1 MKNSDFL
8 LPLFA
13 AAALLTGCGG
23 SSGGSLQPADPPMM
37 DEPPQLPGSALLILS
52 SDLEDDSPIFIL
64 SSVEASNP
72 GEATGSVAITGL
84 ADNDILVGMDF
95 RPATGD
101 LYAVGRLGNL
111 YVINPHTAVV
121 ETTVALVAAPD
132 STPTFEALDGTHF
145 GVDFNPVPDRLRV
158 TSDTGQNLRINVDN
172 GATLVDGPLDSG
184 SGETRI
190 TGSAYTNSFAGTTST
205 RLFNIDTG
213 EQMLYLQ
220 DPPNDGTLV
229 NGVTLGIDADDAN
242 GFVIDG
248 RNNAAI
254 AALTVNG
261 QPGLYRI
268 DLTAEADVASLI
280 GTLNIPGTLLGIALA
295 PPAPPVVIGL
305 TRDNALIEFAPGSPG
320 MVSAPVT
327 VTGLMEDGETLV
339 GVDVRPATGE
349 LYGVSNL
356 GNLYTVDAHSGVA
369 SFQAALVAAPDSGFD
384 GLLGDDFAMD
394 FNPVPDRLRL
404 ISDQGQNLRINV
416 DNGETIVDGDIAYA
430 EESDLGGIEDIPLL
444 GPLLGLIGSILLP
457 EDDAAVP
464 ALTAAAYTNSFAGTA
479 TTQLFTLDTGNDSL
493 NLQNPPND
501 GTQVPLTDTPI
512 AISGDQGFD
521 IIGGDNGLVLAAL
534 SGNGMG
540 PYTLYSINLMTGAFT
555 ERGQI
560 GGADGPALRGITLQL
575 R

>member
-1 MKNSDFL
+1 MKISHFL

-13 AAALLTGCGG
+13 VAALLTGCG
-23 SSGGSLQPADPPMM
+23 SSSSGSLQPADPP
-37 DEPPQLPGSALLILS
+37 DDPPLLPDSTLLILS
-52 SDLEDDSPIFIL
+52 SQLVGENPVFML

-72 GEATGSVAITGL
+72 GSTSGSATITGL
-84 ADNDILVGMDF
+84 ADDDTLVGMDF
-95 RPATGD
+95 RPANGD

-111 YVINPHTAVV
+111 YVINPQTAVV
-121 ETTVALVAAPD
+121 EATIPLVPAPD
-132 STPTFEALDGTHF
+132 TMPVFEALDGMHF

-172 GATLVDGPLDSG
+172 GATIVDGPLDSG
-184 SGETRI
+184 SDDTRI

-229 NGVTLGIDADDAN
+229 NGVTLGIAADDAN

-248 RNNAAI
+248 RNNAAV
-254 AALTVNG
+254 AALTVEG
-261 QPGLYRI
+261 QQGLYRI
-268 DLTAEADVASLI
+268 DLTAEADAASLI
-280 GTLNIPGTLLGIALA
+280 GPLNVPGTLLGIALA

-305 TRDNALIEFAPGSPG
+305 TRDNTLIEFAPGAPG
-320 MVSAPVT
+320 MVSAPVA
-327 VTGLMEDGETLV
+327 VSGLMEDGETLV

-349 LYGVSNL
+349 LYGVSDL
-356 GNLYTVDAHSGVA
+356 GNLYTLNADSGVA
-369 SFQAALVAAPDSGFD
+369 SFRASLVAAPDSSFD
-384 GLLGDDFAMD
+384 GLMGDDFAMD

-430 EESDLGGIEDIPLL
+430 EESDVGGIEDIPLL
-444 GPLLGLIGSILLP
+444 GPLLGVIGSILLP

-464 ALTAAAYTNSFAGTA
+464 ALTAAAYTNSFAGTT
-479 TTQLFTLDTGNDSL
+479 TTQLFTLDIGNDSL

-501 GTQVPLTDTPI
+501 GTQVPLTDTPV

-521 IIGGDNGLVLAAL
+521 IAGGENGLVLAAL
-534 SGNGMG
+534 SSNGMG

-555 ERGQI
+555 DRGQI
-560 GGADGPALRGITLQL
+560 GGENGPALRGIAIQL